1 MGSFWHGFA
10 MRLYRAGIGL
20 AAACGH
26 AKARGW
32 LAMRKGRIA
41 ELSIA
46 TSGLQPGQQWMW
58 FHCAS
63 VGEYEQA
70 RPVME
75 AWRPCILEMRF
86 CFRFTVLRGGMRSLD
101 ASRNG

>member
-1 MGSFWHGFA
+1 

-20 AAACGH
+20 AAAFGH

-32 LAMRKGRIA
+32 LAMREGRLEA
-41 ELSIA
+41 LGVA
-46 TSGLQPGQQWMW
+46 TSRLKPGQQWMW

-75 AWRPCILEMRF
+75 AWRSLHPGDAFLLSF
-86 CFRFTVLRGGMRSLD
+86 YSASGWDAFTRRKPEWWQQQIM
-101 ASRNG
+101 